1 MANVSFQYRSN
12 KPTAK
17 IEVRFTFKQ
26 NDVFKSY
33 YTRTNM
39 EVSKSFWNEYKKNTN
54 FRDVEKANLKTDVEK
69 LLKEMSEFIITQY
82 NKHTA
87 DIKKD
92 WLKDTVQDFYNP
104 KSETIISDGLLQFFD
119 FYLSIKQ
126 PKIKA
131 GTFKKLKVVRNKLEN
146 FENDTKR
153 TFKIK
158 DVNQSFLNE
167 FITWSKEMLYDNSV
181 INSNFKDIRGVCR
194 EAQKYNIETDKHLYT
209 LKTELYAPPTIITYL
224 SEDELKQIINL
235 KNLPEYLDNVRDWL
249 IISCYTG
256 QRVSDF
262 MRFTPDMIDRKN
274 NRSLIHI
281 TQQKTGKK
289 VAIPLLPIVENILK
303 KRNGNFPKPISD
315 QKYNDYIKEVCRK
328 AKINDP
334 IEGKITTVTDV
345 GTRREAGIYPKWQ
358 LISSH
363 VGRRSFATN
372 FYGKIPTPYIKDI
385 TGHGTEAMLLK
396 YIGKEPDNTARE
408 AYDLMLNLK

>member
-1 MANVSFQYRSN
+1 
-12 KPTAK
+12 
-17 IEVRFTFKQ
+17 
-26 NDVFKSY
+26 
-33 YTRTNM
+33 
-39 EVSKSFWNEYKKNTN
+39 
-54 FRDVEKANLKTDVEK
+54 
-69 LLKEMSEFIITQY
+69 
-82 NKHTA
+82 
-87 DIKKD
+87 
-92 WLKDTVQDFYNP
+92 
-104 KSETIISDGLLQFFD
+104 
-119 FYLSIKQ
+119 
-126 PKIKA
+126 
-131 GTFKKLKVVRNKLEN
+131 
-146 FENDTKR
+146 
-153 TFKIK
+153 
-158 DVNQSFLNE
+158 
-167 FITWSKEMLYDNSV
+167 MLYDNSV

-224 SEDELKQIINL
+224 SEDELKQIVDL
-235 KNLPEYLDNVRDWL
+235 RNLPEYLDNVRDWL

-334 IEGKITTVTDV
+334 IKGKITTVTDV

-396 YIGKEPDNTARE
+396 YIGKKSDDTARE
-408 AYDLMLNLK
+408 AYDLMLKLK